1 MYLVRHGE
9 TEWSRARRHTGR
21 TDVPLNEVGEA
32 EAKALGQHLRGLE
45 VDRVLSSPL
54 IRAVT
59 TARLAGFGDR
69 LETTDALLE
78 FDYGDYEGLTT
89 PEIRASRPGW
99 DLFRDG
105 PGPAGRADGRR
116 RPGPAVLPRPPAPHP
131 DRLLPGPASRDGQA
145 PVPGHGQPVGRRHRA
160 RVAGH
165 PALERAGGLR
175 RPPGRDRHHR
185 LARCPQVAP
194 PAAGR
199 PRSGPGM
206 TGLLD
211 DPARA
216 AAAAAARPLI
226 EPGMTVGL
234 GSGRAVFALIDVLA
248 ATWASPRPLR
258 AVVASSRTEARARA
272 AGIDLVGLDDDRVL
286 DLAVDGAD
294 EVDPALRLLKGGGGA
309 LLREKLVLA
318 AARRVV
324 IVAEAPKL
332 VDRLGASRA
341 LPVEVVR
348 FAWPT
353 TRRRLL
359 DLVPEA
365 SLRRGPG
372 GGPVVTDEGHHLLDC
387 AVPAGDLEA
396 LAAALKA
403 TLGVVEHGL
412 FVDQADQVL
421 LGRPDGTV
429 EELSRPGAAGR
440 SAGDGPSDRR
450 G

>member
-1 MYLVRHGE
+1 V
-9 TEWSRARRHTGR
+9 S
-21 TDVPLNEVGEA
+21 DPLA
-32 EAKALGQHLRGLE
+32 
-45 VDRVLSSPL
+45 
-54 IRAVT
+54 
-59 TARLAGFGDR
+59 
-69 LETTDALLE
+69 
-78 FDYGDYEGLTT
+78 
-89 PEIRASRPGW
+89 
-99 DLFRDG
+99 
-105 PGPAGRADGRR
+105 
-116 RPGPAVLPRPPAPHP
+116 
-131 DRLLPGPASRDGQA
+131 
-145 PVPGHGQPVGRRHRA
+145 
-160 RVAGH
+160 
-165 PALERAGGLR
+165 
-175 RPPGRDRHHR
+175 
-185 LARCPQVAP
+185 
-194 PAAGR
+194 
-199 PRSGPGM
+199 
-206 TGLLD
+206 

-216 AAAAAARPLI
+216 AAVAAARPLI

-234 GSGRAVFALIDVLA
+234 GSGRAVFALIDTLA

-258 AVVASSRTEARARA
+258 AVVASSRTETRARA
-272 AGIDLVGLDDDRVL
+272 AGIDLVGLDDRVL

-309 LLREKLVLA
+309 LLREKLVLT

-332 VDRLGASRA
+332 VDRLGTHKA

-359 DLVPEA
+359 GLVPEA
-365 SLRRGPG
+365 TLRRGPN

-387 AVPAGDLEA
+387 AVPAGDLED

-429 EELSRPGAAGR
+429 DALSRPGAAGR
-440 SAGDGPSDRR
+440 SAGDGPSRTR